1 MLIVG
6 DFVSGKI
13 NALSNLINNQV
24 DFDKIYLPICNRCI
38 WSKISIFN
46 QQSRKSRFKQYDD
59 PKVFIASSTDMQD
72 VYKNI
77 EEYNPGTKRKMLIIF
92 DNMIADMIN
101 NKKLNPVGIE
111 LFLRG
116 TKLNISIVFITQPIL
131 KWQKKLD

>member
-13 NALSNLINNQV
+13 NALLNLINNQA
-24 DFDKIYLPICNRCI
+24 DFDKIYLAICNRCI

-46 QQSRKSRFKQYDD
+46 QQTRKSRFKQYDD
-59 PKVFIASSTDMQD
+59 PKVFIASSTDMED

-77 EEYNPGTKRKMLIIF
+77 EEYNPGTKRKILIIF

-101 NKKLNPVGIE
+101 IKKLNPVGIE

-131 KWQKKLD
+131 KWQKKLN